1 MSLIEE
7 YLKYYPIQAIK
18 TGTETEDMGED
29 EILELKVLCGSKL
42 PVYVKIGGPEARNDM
57 RICQRIGVAG
67 ISAPMIESE
76 YSFRNFISSMKNV
89 LNPVYYQGIRKSINL
104 ETITGY
110 KNYMDILD
118 SPNLGELDS
127 ITAARSDLSASMNAQ
142 PDDKEVTRVT
152 SNIVKM
158 ARDRGVKTCVGGT
171 ITKKNFDLI
180 RYEIKPDCINSR
192 HVMVNLSQLENT
204 KGEEIAEAMLS
215 LEIEIY
221 ELFAKRFPEKNYY
234 YKNRVETNRE
244 RIGERKVLYFIR

>member
-1 MSLIEE
+1 MSIIDE
-7 YLKYYPIQAIK
+7 YLKHYPINAIK

-29 EILELKVLCGSKL
+29 EIHALRELCGDRL
-42 PVYVKIGGPEARNDM
+42 PLYVKIGGPEARNDM
-57 RICQRIGVAG
+57 RICQRIGVDG

-76 YSFRNFISSMKNV
+76 YSFRNFIASMKNV
-89 LNPVYYQGIRKSINL
+89 LHPVFYQNLRKSINL

-118 SPNLGELDS
+118 SPHLSELDG
-127 ITAARSDLSASMNAQ
+127 ITAARSDLSASMNRN

-152 SNIVKM
+152 ANIVKM
-158 ARDRGVKTCVGGT
+158 AKDRGVKTCVGGT
-171 ITKKNFDLI
+171 ITKKNFDMI
-180 RYEIKPDCINSR
+180 RSQIEPDCINSR
-192 HVMVNLSQLENT
+192 HVMVDLSRLAHVN
-204 KGEEIAEAMLS
+204 GEEIAEAMLS

-221 ELFAKRFPEKNYY
+221 ELFAQKFPEKNYY